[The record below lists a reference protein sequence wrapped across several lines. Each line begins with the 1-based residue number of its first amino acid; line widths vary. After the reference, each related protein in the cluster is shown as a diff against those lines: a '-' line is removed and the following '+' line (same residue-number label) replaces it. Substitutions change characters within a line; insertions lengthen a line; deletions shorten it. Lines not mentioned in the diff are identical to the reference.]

1 MKKLLIASTA
11 LVASAGF
18 AAADVSLSGNGNMGV
33 RYDSTGFGAGRTATT
48 AVHSELNFQL
58 NGTQTT
64 DGGLQVGGTMALEQD
79 NGTSAFADTSVFI
92 STNGLTLTFGDVTE
106 AGGVGI
112 ADVGFDS
119 IGVDDAIEGL
129 DEGGAHNVHLA
140 YTFDKFT
147 VSVSGTVNDTT
158 AAADLTAATSGFG
171 VGIVYNDTAGSGLR
185 LGAGY
190 QDFIGAGRQ
199 VNVSV
204 GYTVGSIAMNA
215 VYLDQSGGVNTD
227 GWGVDF
233 TYRVD
238 PALSITIAASDT
250 TAAGISPSYGIG
262 AAYDLGGG
270 VTLAGGIG
278 SIDEGATT
286 ATRADFG
293 LTFTF

>member
-33 RYDSTGFGAGRTATT
+33 RYDSTGVGTQTQT
-48 AVHSELNFQL
+48 SAVHSELNFIL
-58 NGTQTT
+58 NGTTT
-64 DGGLQVGGTMALEQD
+64 SDGGLQVGGTMALEQD

-112 ADVGFDS
+112 ADIGFDG
-119 IGVDDAIEGL
+119 IGVDDVIEGL

-147 VSVSGTVNDTT
+147 VSVSGTVNDSTT
-158 AAADLTAATSGFG
+158 AALTAATTGTG

-227 GWGVDF
+227 GWGFDF
-233 TYRVD
+233 TYKVD
-238 PALSITIAASDT
+238 PALSIIVAAADT
-250 TAAGISPSYGIG
+250 TAANISPSYGIG
-262 AAYDLGGG
+262 ATYNLGGG

-278 SIDEGATT
+278 SVDEGAAH

-293 LTFTF
+293 LNFTF